1 MSLPAVSRRAML
13 PPMFAPGRH
22 LRRATLAALALA
34 TIGGAAAAA
43 RDYVVVASTE
53 PTVPRG
59 LTIDAG
65 MRLAVTPGRSVTLM
79 HASGDVLK
87 LNGAAGGVVAPAR
100 KAASADA
107 ARLEV
112 LRVMVTPN
120 TREVSVGSAQRRSRG
135 GVCPSPDSLTTLDAI
150 AAVQTA
156 GCADIAASAFEAWL
170 AAHPAVEP

>member
-1 MSLPAVSRRAML
+1 
-13 PPMFAPGRH
+13 MFASERY
-22 LRRATLAALALA
+22 LSRATLAALALVA
-34 TIGGAAAAA
+34 IGGTAAA

-53 PTVPRG
+53 PMVPRG
-59 LTIDAG
+59 LTLDAG
-65 MRLAVTPGRSVTLM
+65 AHLAVTPGRSVTLM

-100 KAASADA
+100 KAASTDA

-135 GVCPSPDSLTTLDAI
+135 GVCPSPDSLTTLDTI
-150 AAVQTA
+150 AQVQAA
-156 GCADIAASAFEAWL
+156 GCGDVAASAFEAWL

>member
-1 MSLPAVSRRAML
+1 
-13 PPMFAPGRH
+13 MFAPGRY
-22 LRRATLAALALA
+22 LRRATLAALALVA
-34 TIGGAAAAA
+34 IGGAAAA

-59 LTIDAG
+59 LTVDAG
-65 MRLAVTPGRSVTLM
+65 ARLAVTPGRSVTLM

-112 LRVMVTPN
+112 LRAMVTPN
-120 TREVSVGSAQRRSRG
+120 TREVTEGAGQRRSRG
-135 GVCPSPDSLTTLDAI
+135 GVCPSANLLTTLDAI
-150 AAVQTA
+150 AEVQAA
-156 GCADIAASAFEAWL
+156 GCGDVAAGAFEAWL
-170 AAHPAVEP
+170 AAHPAMEP